1 MKKKILFLSIALIA
15 SVTLFAQKQKTIYY
29 DKDWKVC
36 SRSKA
41 EFYRIVNYD
50 KKRNPVGKIMDY
62 YITGE
67 LHTEIDGALYIDKY
81 YNSKSR
87 FIGFAEGFYRSG
99 AKQFETL
106 YDNQGNIVTRKRWYE
121 NGQLRQK
128 VSFKNGQFDGQLLT
142 YWENGNAKRIDEYN
156 NGELITGKC
165 FNIDGEEID
174 YFDYEVMPNFPG
186 GEQGLLQYI
195 SNEIRYPY
203 RSQKNN
209 IEGSVLMVFA
219 VDIDGSI
226 SDIQILERVNPEI
239 DIEAIR
245 VVKQLPKFLPGKEDG
260 ELVKVYYTLPIN
272 FRLSLR

>member
-50 KKRNPVGKIMDY
+50 KKRKPVGKIMDY
-62 YITGE
+62 YVTGE
-67 LHTEIDGALYIDKY
+67 LHTEIEGALYIDRY

-87 FIGFAEGFYRSG
+87 FIGIAKGFYRSG
-99 AKQFETL
+99 AKQFEFL
-106 YDNQGNIVTRKRWYE
+106 YDNQGDIVTRKRWYE
-121 NGQLRQK
+121 NGQLRQT

-142 YWENGNAKRIDEYN
+142 YWENGNAKRIDVYN
-156 NGELITGKC
+156 NGKLIIGKC

-174 YFDYEVMPNFPG
+174 YFDYEIMPEFPG

-195 SNEIRYPY
+195 SNVIKYPNY
-203 RSQKNN
+203 SQRNN
-209 IEGSVLMVFA
+209 IEGRVLMIFA

-226 SDIQILERVNPEI
+226 SDIQIIEGVNSEI
-239 DIEAIR
+239 NVEAIR
-245 VVKQLPKFLPGKEDG
+245 VVKQLPKFIPGKEDG
-260 ELVKVYYTLPIN
+260 EIVKVYFMLPIT
-272 FRLSLR
+272 FRLR